1 MTVQATFASIQVAL
15 LALAGGLVMLSAGGE
30 FLVAGATKLARR
42 LGMTS
47 LLIGLTVVAFG
58 TSTPELFVG
67 LIALFQDHADI
78 MVGNV
83 VGSNIANIGL
93 ILGLSALLAPLAVAF
108 RTVSTELY
116 LVLVSSLALFIIAW
130 QGMFVRLVGV
140 VFVGVLLLYTYL
152 AYRLAARR
160 KSRNGDC
167 GCSQNET
174 SQEVTDHGVKLPSH
188 GKPRHGKQLQGAV
201 DARQRPMSYTSVC
214 EQADN
219 RYASLRDSEA
229 DAVPCDCLRQEA
241 KRSYPYI
248 IFLMACGFLLLA
260 VGSEVFI
267 TAAVDVARY
276 FGVNDLIIGLTLAA
290 VGTSLPEL
298 ASCLAALRN
307 RQADLLVGNIIGSN
321 LFNILMVLGCGA
333 IARPFSLSPSLLTRD
348 LPVMFAFSAVLI
360 PILAVG
366 HKLTRLHGLLFLAS
380 YGAYIIILI

>member
-1 MTVQATFASIQVAL
+1 MTVQATFASIQVAW
-15 LALAGGLVMLSAGGE
+15 LALAGGLVMLSGGGE

-93 ILGLSALLAPLAVAF
+93 ILGLSALLAPLAVAY
-108 RTVSTELY
+108 RTISTELY
-116 LVLVSSLALFIIAW
+116 LVLAFSLALFVIAW
-130 QGMFVRLVGV
+130 QGVFGRLLGGI
-140 VFVGVLLLYTYL
+140 FIAVLMLYTYL
-152 AYRLAARR
+152 VYRLAAGRKRR
-160 KSRNGDC
+160 DSDC
-167 GCSQNET
+167 GCSPDQT
-174 SQEVTDHGVKLPSH
+174 SRKA
-188 GKPRHGKQLQGAV
+188 KY
-201 DARQRPMSYTSVC
+201 SY
-214 EQADN
+214 
-219 RYASLRDSEA
+219 RYIL
-229 DAVPCDCLRQEA
+229 
-241 KRSYPYI
+241 
-248 IFLMACGFLLLA
+248 FLMACGFLLLA
-260 VGSEVFI
+260 IGSKVFI
-267 TAAVDVARY
+267 SAAVDVARY
-276 FGVNDLIIGLTLAA
+276 LGLNELIIGLTLAA

-298 ASCLAALRN
+298 ASCFAALRR
-307 RQADLLVGNIIGSN
+307 RQTDLLVGNIIGSN

-360 PILAVG
+360 PILAIG
-366 HKLTRLHGLLFLAS
+366 HKLTRLHGLLFLAA

>member
-15 LALAGGLVMLSAGGE
+15 LALAGGLIMLSAGGE

-42 LGMTS
+42 VGMTP

-67 LIALFQDHADI
+67 LMALFQDHAAI

-93 ILGLSALLAPLAVAF
+93 ILGLSSLLTPLAVAF

-116 LVLVSSLALFIIAW
+116 LVLASSLALFIIVW
-130 QGMFVRLVGV
+130 QGIFGRLIGV
-140 VFVGVLLLYTYL
+140 VFVAVLLLYTYL
-152 AYRLAARR
+152 AYRLVARR
-160 KSRNGDC
+160 KNRDDDC
-167 GCSQNET
+167 GCNQDET
-174 SQEVTDHGVKLPSH
+174 GPE
-188 GKPRHGKQLQGAV
+188 
-201 DARQRPMSYTSVC
+201 
-214 EQADN
+214 E
-219 RYASLRDSEA
+219 
-229 DAVPCDCLRQEA
+229 

-248 IFLMACGFLLLA
+248 IFLMICGFILLA

-276 FGVNDLIIGLTLAA
+276 LGVNELIIGLTLAA

-298 ASCLAALRN
+298 ASCLAALRH
-307 RQADLLVGNIIGSN
+307 RQTDLLVGNIIGSN

-366 HKLTRLHGLLFLAS
+366 HKLTRLHGLLFLAA
-380 YGAYIIILI
+380 YGAYIMILI

>member
-1 MTVQATFASIQVAL
+1 MTVQATFASIQAAL

-93 ILGLSALLAPLAVAF
+93 ILGISILLAPLTVAF

-116 LVLVSSLALFIIAW
+116 LVLAASLTLVIIAW
-130 QGMFVRLVGV
+130 HGMFVRLIGV
-140 VFVGVLLLYTYL
+140 IFVAVLLLYTYL
-152 AYRLAARR
+152 AYRLAARP
-160 KSRNGDC
+160 KSRDGGDC
-167 GCSQNET
+167 GCSQDET
-174 SQEVTDHGVKLPSH
+174 G
-188 GKPRHGKQLQGAV
+188 R
-201 DARQRPMSYTSVC
+201 
-214 EQADN
+214 
-219 RYASLRDSEA
+219 
-229 DAVPCDCLRQEA
+229 EA

-248 IFLMACGFLLLA
+248 LFLMVCGFLLLA
-260 VGSEVFI
+260 VGSEVLI
-267 TAAVDVARY
+267 AAAVDVARY
-276 FGVNDLIIGLTLAA
+276 FEVNELIIGLTLAA

-298 ASCLAALRN
+298 ASCLAALRH
-307 RQADLLVGNIIGSN
+307 RQTDLLVGNIIGSN

-333 IARPFSLSPSLLTRD
+333 IARPYSMSPSLLTRD
-348 LPVMFAFSAVLI
+348 LPVMFGFSAALI
-360 PILAVG
+360 AILAVG
-366 HKLTRLHGLLFLAS
+366 HKLTRLHGLLFLAA
-380 YGAYIIILI
+380 YGAYIIVLI

>member
-15 LALAGGLVMLSAGGE
+15 LALAGGLIMLSAGGE
-30 FLVAGATKLARR
+30 FLVAGAVKLARR
-42 LGMTS
+42 MGMTS

-93 ILGLSALLAPLAVAF
+93 ILGLSTLLAPLAVAF

-116 LVLVSSLALFIIAW
+116 LVLAASLALFIIAW
-130 QGMFVRLVGV
+130 QGIFGRPIGI
-140 VFVGVLLLYTYL
+140 VFVAVLLLYTYL
-152 AYRLAARR
+152 AYRLAVRR
-160 KSRNGDC
+160 KNRTDNCD
-167 GCSQNET
+167 CSQNDISE
-174 SQEVTDHGVKLPSH
+174 
-188 GKPRHGKQLQGAV
+188 GAKY
-201 DARQRPMSYTSVC
+201 SYL
-214 EQADN
+214 N
-219 RYASLRDSEA
+219 
-229 DAVPCDCLRQEA
+229 
-241 KRSYPYI
+241 
-248 IFLMACGFLLLA
+248 IFFLTICGFILLA

-276 FGVNDLIIGLTLAA
+276 LGVNELIIGLTLAA

-298 ASCLAALRN
+298 ASCLAALRH
-307 RQADLLVGNIIGSN
+307 RQTDLLVGNIIGSN

-333 IARPFSLSPSLLTRD
+333 IARPFSLSPSLLNRD

-360 PILAVG
+360 PLLAVG
-366 HKLTRLHGLLFLAS
+366 HKLTRSHGLLFLAA
-380 YGAYIIILI
+380 YGAYIIILV

>member
-15 LALAGGLVMLSAGGE
+15 LALAGSLVMLSAGGE
-30 FLVAGATKLARR
+30 FLVAGATKLARS

-116 LVLVSSLALFIIAW
+116 LVLASSLTLFIIAW

-140 VFVGVLLLYTYL
+140 IFVAVLLLYTYL

-160 KSRNGDC
+160 KNRNADC
-167 GCSQNET
+167 GCSHNEIN
-174 SQEVTDHGVKLPSH
+174 QEVTDHGVKLPSH

-219 RYASLRDSEA
+219 KA

-248 IFLMACGFLLLA
+248 LFLMVCGFLLLA
-260 VGSEVFI
+260 VGSEFFI

-276 FGVNDLIIGLTLAA
+276 LGVNDLIIGLTLAA

-298 ASCLAALRN
+298 ASCLAALRH
-307 RQADLLVGNIIGSN
+307 RQTDLLVGNIIGSN

-333 IARPFSLSPSLLTRD
+333 IARPFSLSPNLLTRD
-348 LPVMFAFSAVLI
+348 LPVMFAFSAALI

-366 HKLTRLHGLLFLAS
+366 HKLTRLHGLLFLAA

>member
-1 MTVQATFASIQVAL
+1 MTAQATFASIQVAL

-42 LGMTS
+42 LGMTP
-47 LLIGLTVVAFG
+47 LLVGLTVVAFG

-78 MVGNV
+78 MIGNV

-93 ILGLSALLAPLAVAF
+93 ILGISALLAPLAVSF

-116 LVLVSSLALFIIAW
+116 LVLAASLALFVIAW
-130 QGMFVRLVGV
+130 QGTFVRLIGV
-140 VFVGVLLLYTYL
+140 IFVAVLLLYTYL
-152 AYRLAARR
+152 AYRLASGRKRR
-160 KSRNGDC
+160 DNDCDC
-167 GCSQNET
+167 GPNET
-174 SQEVTDHGVKLPSH
+174 D
-188 GKPRHGKQLQGAV
+188 
-201 DARQRPMSYTSVC
+201 
-214 EQADN
+214 
-219 RYASLRDSEA
+219 
-229 DAVPCDCLRQEA
+229 QEA
-241 KRSYPYI
+241 RSSHSYI
-248 IFLMACGFLLLA
+248 LFLMACGFVLLA
-260 VGSEVFI
+260 VGSKVFI

-276 FGVNDLIIGLTLAA
+276 LGVNELIIGLTLAA

-298 ASCLAALRN
+298 ASCLAALRH
-307 RQADLLVGNIIGSN
+307 RQTDLLVGNIIGSN

-333 IARPFSLSPSLLTRD
+333 IAHPFSLSPSLLTRD

-380 YGAYIIILI
+380 YAAYIIILI

>member
-30 FLVAGATKLARR
+30 FLVAGATRLARC

-67 LIALFQDHADI
+67 LIALLQDHADI

-93 ILGLSALLAPLAVAF
+93 ILGLSALLAPLVVAF

-116 LVLVSSLALFIIAW
+116 LVLASSLTLFIIAW

-140 VFVGVLLLYTYL
+140 IFVAVLLLYTYL

-167 GCSQNET
+167 DCSQSET
-174 SQEVTDHGVKLPSH
+174 G
-188 GKPRHGKQLQGAV
+188 
-201 DARQRPMSYTSVC
+201 
-214 EQADN
+214 
-219 RYASLRDSEA
+219 
-229 DAVPCDCLRQEA
+229 QEA
-241 KRSYPYI
+241 KRSYFSI
-248 IFLMACGFLLLA
+248 LFLLVCGFLLLA

-267 TAAVDVARY
+267 AAAVDVARY
-276 FGVNDLIIGLTLAA
+276 LGVNELIIGLTLAA

-298 ASCLAALRN
+298 ASCLAALRH
-307 RQADLLVGNIIGSN
+307 RQTDLLVGNIIGSN
-321 LFNILMVLGCGA
+321 LFNILMVLGCCA
-333 IARPFSLSPSLLTRD
+333 IIRP
-348 LPVMFAFSAVLI
+348 
-360 PILAVG
+360 
-366 HKLTRLHGLLFLAS
+366 
-380 YGAYIIILI
+380 

>member
-1 MTVQATFASIQVAL
+1 MTP
-15 LALAGGLVMLSAGGE
+15 
-30 FLVAGATKLARR
+30 
-42 LGMTS
+42 

-67 LIALFQDHADI
+67 LMALFQDHADI

-93 ILGLSALLAPLAVAF
+93 ILGISTLLAPLTVAF

-116 LVLVSSLALFIIAW
+116 LVLASSLALFIIAW
-130 QGMFVRLVGV
+130 QGIFGRLIGV
-140 VFVGVLLLYTYL
+140 VFVAVLLLYTYL

-160 KSRNGDC
+160 KGRDDDC
-167 GCSQNET
+167 GCSRDET
-174 SQEVTDHGVKLPSH
+174 GPE
-188 GKPRHGKQLQGAV
+188 
-201 DARQRPMSYTSVC
+201 
-214 EQADN
+214 E
-219 RYASLRDSEA
+219 
-229 DAVPCDCLRQEA
+229 

-248 IFLMACGFLLLA
+248 IFLMICGFILLA

-276 FGVNDLIIGLTLAA
+276 LGVNDLIIGLTLAA

-298 ASCLAALRN
+298 ASCLAALRH
-307 RQADLLVGNIIGSN
+307 RQTDLLVGNIIGSN

-360 PILAVG
+360 PLLAVG
-366 HKLTRLHGLLFLAS
+366 HKLTRSHGLLFLAA

>member
-1 MTVQATFASIQVAL
+1 MTVQATFASIQAAL
-15 LALAGGLVMLSAGGE
+15 LALAGGLIMLSAGGE
-30 FLVAGATKLARR
+30 FLVTGATKLARR
-42 LGMTS
+42 VGMTS

-93 ILGLSALLAPLAVAF
+93 ILGLSILLAPLTVAF

-116 LVLVSSLALFIIAW
+116 LVLAASLALIIIAW

-140 VFVGVLLLYTYL
+140 VFVAVLLLYTYL

-160 KSRNGDC
+160 KLRDNDC

-174 SQEVTDHGVKLPSH
+174 SREVTDHGVKLPSR
-188 GKPRHGKQLQGAV
+188 GKPR
-201 DARQRPMSYTSVC
+201 
-214 EQADN
+214 
-219 RYASLRDSEA
+219 
-229 DAVPCDCLRQEA
+229 QEA
-241 KRSYPYI
+241 ERSYPYI
-248 IFLMACGFLLLA
+248 LFLMACGLLLLA
-260 VGSEVFI
+260 VGSKVFI

-276 FGVNDLIIGLTLAA
+276 FEVKELIIGLTLAA

-298 ASCLAALRN
+298 ASCLAALRH
-307 RQADLLVGNIIGSN
+307 RQTDLLVGNIIGSN

-360 PILAVG
+360 PILAIG
-366 HKLTRLHGLLFLAS
+366 HKLTRLHGLLFLAA